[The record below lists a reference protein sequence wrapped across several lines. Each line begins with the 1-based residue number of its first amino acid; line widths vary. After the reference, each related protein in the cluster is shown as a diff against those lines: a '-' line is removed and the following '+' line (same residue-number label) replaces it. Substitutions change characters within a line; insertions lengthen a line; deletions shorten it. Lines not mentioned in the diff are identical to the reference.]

1 MQYDKSSKLHLNEDL
16 IVSQMRTIISA
27 GYETVSAIIAVYSL
41 SLIAGLRVFTHKSL
55 QWMLYEIAINPE
67 FQTELRDEI
76 CAVPDYSLDHLN
88 FKLPLLDAAL
98 KETLRLHPAILE
110 NHHEVKSLTIYLFT
124 KSNKIDCSIG
134 SGNHHHS
141 PL

>member
-1 MQYDKSSKLHLNEDL
+1 VPSVQYDESSKLYLNEDL

-41 SLIAGLRVFTHKSL
+41 FPFASLRVFTQNSL

-67 FQTELRDEI
+67 FQTKLREEI
-76 CAVPDYSLDHLN
+76 CAVPDHSLDHLN
-88 FKLPLLDAAL
+88 SQLPLLDAAL

-110 NHHEVKSLTIYLFT
+110 NHHEVKSLSTYLR
-124 KSNKIDCSIG
+124 KII
-134 SGNHHHS
+134 
-141 PL
+141 

>member
-1 MQYDKSSKLHLNEDL
+1 MQYDESSRLHLNGDL

-41 SLIAGLRVFTHKSL
+41 FPFTGLRVFTHECL

-67 FQTELRDEI
+67 FQTKLREEI
-76 CAVPDYSLDHLN
+76 CAVPDHSLDHSN

-110 NHHEVKSLTIYLFT
+110 NHHEVKSLTIYLR
-124 KSNKIDCSIG
+124 K
-134 SGNHHHS
+134 
-141 PL
+141 